1 MEERINEKLKEIELY
16 LEEIES
22 WLPEDI
28 EDYKTDSKI
37 RRACERNFE
46 VISEYIVDIALYII
60 KLKKLRIPNDD
71 ESTFEILLENKII
84 SEELCKNMIEAR
96 GMRNFIAHKYGEID
110 DTRVFYALK
119 EQFNSD
125 IKSFIEFIKKS
136 LIGKN
141 S

>member
-1 MEERINEKLKEIELY
+1 MEERINEKLKEIEVY

-28 EDYKTDSKI
+28 EEYKVDSKI

-46 VISEYIVDIALYII
+46 VISEYVVDIALYII
-60 KLKKLRIPNDD
+60 KIKKLRTPNDD
-71 ESTFEILLENKII
+71 ESTFEILAENKII
-84 SEELCKNMIEAR
+84 SEELCKKMIEAR

-110 DTRVFYALK
+110 DARVFYALK
-119 EQFNSD
+119 EQFNKD
-125 IKSFIEFIKKS
+125 ISNFIKFIKE
-136 LIGKN
+136 IFMHKN